1 MAEKKDY
8 VGFTYNGKHSSDLN
22 ILRVSSSNRY
32 SENIAPTFADTTAD
46 NPGADGTF
54 YFGTFHRLRQFNVS
68 IAFDSLTEA
77 NLRAVRQWLDGKNVH
92 DLVFDEAPNKT
103 YSAKVTST
111 PTLKYIPFLDENGG
125 RIYKGEGTIQFTCY
139 FPYARGSKIELTSA
153 STQAERTIQG
163 DSPASFVLKCTGL
176 ITKTVVLKMKD
187 GTEHTLTLDTA
198 PTASDTITWD
208 SKTGLVSKTTGNTT
222 VLVGFMGN
230 SVLSLMPGTIVELTS
245 GYSLIYTPLYY

>member
-54 YFGTFHRLRQFNVS
+54 YFGTFHRLRPFNVS

-77 NLRAVRQWLDGKNVH
+77 NLRAVRQWLDGKDVH
-92 DLVFDEAPNKT
+92 DLVFDEAPNKI

-111 PTLKYIPFLDENGG
+111 PTLKYIPFLDESGG
-125 RIYKGEGTIQFTCY
+125 RIYKGEGTI
-139 FPYARGSKIELTSA
+139 
-153 STQAERTIQG
+153 
-163 DSPASFVLKCTGL
+163 
-176 ITKTVVLKMKD
+176 
-187 GTEHTLTLDTA
+187 
-198 PTASDTITWD
+198 
-208 SKTGLVSKTTGNTT
+208 
-222 VLVGFMGN
+222 
-230 SVLSLMPGTIVELTS
+230 
-245 GYSLIYTPLYY
+245 

>member
-46 NPGADGTF
+46 NPGADGIF
-54 YFGTFHRLRQFNVS
+54 YFGTFHRLRQFNIS
-68 IAFDSLTEA
+68 IAFDSLTET
-77 NLRAVRQWLDGKNVH
+77 NLREMRQWLDGKDVH

-125 RIYKGEGTIQFTCY
+125 RIYKGEGTI
-139 FPYARGSKIELTSA
+139 
-153 STQAERTIQG
+153 
-163 DSPASFVLKCTGL
+163 
-176 ITKTVVLKMKD
+176 
-187 GTEHTLTLDTA
+187 
-198 PTASDTITWD
+198 
-208 SKTGLVSKTTGNTT
+208 
-222 VLVGFMGN
+222 
-230 SVLSLMPGTIVELTS
+230 
-245 GYSLIYTPLYY
+245 